1 MKAVSVEEHAAAI
14 ESLLADLGTRAAQRV
29 PLTDALGRVAFHD
42 VTSPV
47 DLPLFRNSQMDGYAV
62 DSRSVQSAPVTLP
75 VSTIIAAGPTRP
87 STLTPGSAAKIMTGA
102 PIPDGA
108 DAIVPVEDTTVTT
121 AGAVTVERAR
131 GAGEFVREQ
140 GSDVRAGTILID
152 AGRVLEPRHIS
163 VLAAVGL
170 ATVDVRSRPRVAV
183 VTTGA
188 ELADA
193 GETLSPGQIF
203 DSNGITLAAHL
214 RASGAD
220 VVTVARSTDDPERF
234 RSILT
239 SAAASAELIITSGG
253 VSMGDFEVVKDVLA
267 PLGGQFGSVR
277 MQPGGPQGITVF
289 DGTPVLSFPGNPVS
303 TVVSYIMFA
312 RNIVRRSAGLPPV
325 LSGPATLFQS
335 ITSPPSRRQLLRGK
349 LRDDGRVEL
358 VAGPG
363 SHLVAALAWA
373 DVLIDIAAE
382 TTELAAG
389 SPVEVWPL

>member
-1 MKAVSVEEHAAAI
+1 VSAVSVAEHAAAI
-14 ESLLADLGTRAAQRV
+14 ETLLADLGTRAAQRV

-131 GAGEFVREQ
+131 AAGEFVREQ
-140 GSDVRAGTILID
+140 GSDVRAGTVLID

-277 MQPGGPQGITVF
+277 MQPGGPQGITMF

-335 ITSPPSRRQLLRGK
+335 ITSPPGRRQLLRGK

>member
-1 MKAVSVEEHAAAI
+1 MSAVSVEEHAAAI

-29 PLTDALGRVAFHD
+29 PLTDALGRVTFHD

-121 AGAVTVERAR
+121 AGAVTVERFR
-131 GAGEFVREQ
+131 VAGEFVREQ

-277 MQPGGPQGITVF
+277 MQPGGPQGITMF

-335 ITSPPSRRQLLRGK
+335 ITSPPGRRQLLRGK

>member
-1 MKAVSVEEHAAAI
+1 MSAVSVEEHAAAI

-131 GAGEFVREQ
+131 VAGEFVREQ

-277 MQPGGPQGITVF
+277 MQPGGPQGITMF

-312 RNIVRRSAGLPPV
+312 RNIVRRSAGLPSV

-335 ITSPPSRRQLLRGK
+335 ITSPPGRRQLLRGK

>member
-1 MKAVSVEEHAAAI
+1 MSAVSVEEHAAAI

-29 PLTDALGRVAFHD
+29 PLADALGRVAFHD

-131 GAGEFVREQ
+131 VAGEFVREQ
-140 GSDVRAGTILID
+140 GSDVRAGTVLID

-239 SAAASAELIITSGG
+239 SAAESAELIITSGG

-277 MQPGGPQGITVF
+277 MQPGGPQGITMF

-335 ITSPPSRRQLLRGK
+335 ITSPPGRRQLLRGK

>member
-1 MKAVSVEEHAAAI
+1 MSAVSVEEHAAAI

-131 GAGEFVREQ
+131 VAGEFVREQ
-140 GSDVRAGTILID
+140 GSDVRAGTVLID

-239 SAAASAELIITSGG
+239 SAAESAELIITSGG

-277 MQPGGPQGITVF
+277 MQPGGPQGITMF

-335 ITSPPSRRQLLRGK
+335 ITSPPGRRQLLRGK

>member
-1 MKAVSVEEHAAAI
+1 MRAVSVEEHAAAI

-29 PLTDALGRVAFHD
+29 PLADALGRVAFHD

-131 GAGEFVREQ
+131 VAGEFVREQ
-140 GSDVRAGTILID
+140 GSDVRAGTVLID

-239 SAAASAELIITSGG
+239 SAAESAELIITSGG

-277 MQPGGPQGITVF
+277 MQPGGPQGITMF

-335 ITSPPSRRQLLRGK
+335 IISPPGRRQLLRGK

>member
-1 MKAVSVEEHAAAI
+1 MSAVSVEEHAAAI

-29 PLTDALGRVAFHD
+29 PLADALGRVAFHD

-131 GAGEFVREQ
+131 VAGEFVREQ
-140 GSDVRAGTILID
+140 GSDVRAGTVLID

-239 SAAASAELIITSGG
+239 SAAESAELIITSGG

-277 MQPGGPQGITVF
+277 MQPGGPQGITMF

-303 TVVSYIMFA
+303 SVVSYIMFA

-335 ITSPPSRRQLLRGK
+335 IISPPGRRQLLRGK

>member
-1 MKAVSVEEHAAAI
+1 MSAVSVEEHAAAI

-29 PLTDALGRVAFHD
+29 PLADALGRVAFHD

-131 GAGEFVREQ
+131 VAGEFVREQ
-140 GSDVRAGTILID
+140 GSDVRAGTVLID

-239 SAAASAELIITSGG
+239 SAAESAELIITSGG

-277 MQPGGPQGITVF
+277 MQPGGPQGITMF

-335 ITSPPSRRQLLRGK
+335 IISPPGRRQLLRGK

>member
-1 MKAVSVEEHAAAI
+1 MSAVSVEEHAAAI
-14 ESLLADLGTRAAQRV
+14 EWLLADLGTRAAQRV

-131 GAGEFVREQ
+131 VAGEFVREQ

-277 MQPGGPQGITVF
+277 MQPGGPQGITMF

-303 TVVSYIMFA
+303 TVVAYIMFA
-312 RNIVRRSAGLPPV
+312 RNIVRRSGGLPPV

-335 ITSPPSRRQLLRGK
+335 ITSPPGRRQLLRGK

>member
-1 MKAVSVEEHAAAI
+1 MSAVSVEEHAAAI
-14 ESLLADLGTRAAQRV
+14 EPLLADLGTRAAQRV

-131 GAGEFVREQ
+131 VAGEFVREQ

-277 MQPGGPQGITVF
+277 MQPGGPQGITMF

-335 ITSPPSRRQLLRGK
+335 ITSPPGRRQLLRGK

>member
-1 MKAVSVEEHAAAI
+1 VSAVSVEEHAAAI
-14 ESLLADLGTRAAQRV
+14 ETLLADLGTRAAQRV

-131 GAGEFVREQ
+131 AAGEFVREQ
-140 GSDVRAGTILID
+140 GSDVRAGTVLID

-277 MQPGGPQGITVF
+277 MQPGGPQGITMF

-335 ITSPPSRRQLLRGK
+335 ITSPPGRRQLLRGK

>member
-1 MKAVSVEEHAAAI
+1 MSAVSVEAHAAAI
-14 ESLLADLGTRAAQRV
+14 EALLADLSIRAAQRV
-29 PLTDALGRVAFHD
+29 PLADALGRVAFHD

-75 VSTIIAAGPTRP
+75 VSTIIAAGPTEP

-131 GAGEFVREQ
+131 VAGEFVREQ
-140 GSDVRAGTILID
+140 GSDVRAGTVLID

-277 MQPGGPQGITVF
+277 MQPGGPQGITMF

-325 LSGPATLFQS
+325 LSSPATLFQS
-335 ITSPPSRRQLLRGK
+335 ITSPPRRRQLLRGK

-363 SHLVAALAWA
+363 SHLVAALSWA